1 MWKAGVFQLADPENA
16 TLPRPR
22 LLLHRKKSLGPTA
35 RMSLCNS
42 VDAPIVTQV
51 EFFGKGAKEFILG
64 QGKRQGK
71 DKERGE
77 KA

>member
-1 MWKAGVFQLADPENA
+1 
-16 TLPRPR
+16 
-22 LLLHRKKSLGPTA
+22 
-35 RMSLCNS
+35 MSLCNS